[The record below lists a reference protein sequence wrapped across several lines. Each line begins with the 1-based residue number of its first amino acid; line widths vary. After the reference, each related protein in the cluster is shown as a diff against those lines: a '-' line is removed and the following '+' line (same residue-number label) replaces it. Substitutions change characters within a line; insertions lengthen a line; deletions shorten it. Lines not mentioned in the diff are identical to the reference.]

1 LLRLGRQVQ
10 IGHSGRFGDRRFLS
24 PDQAVAL
31 TKGKLDSI
39 NLNEISAIR
48 FTATRYFI
56 CKYIRSLKYTRAFF
70 RSYRGDAMI
79 RFVAPVF
86 IVAGLLTTAAYAG
99 PAAPS
104 AAVHYA
110 DLNITKDADA
120 QKLIDRIDFAARKV
134 CGAQPSF
141 GNLHSMARWDEC
153 VTNARTRALIAT
165 NSATVYRLAGIKAS
179 ALRVASDR

>member
-1 LLRLGRQVQ
+1 LQ
-10 IGHSGRFGDRRFLS
+10 IHSPFEIYARFFSDHIEGN
-24 PDQAVAL
+24 
-31 TKGKLDSI
+31 I
-39 NLNEISAIR
+39 
-48 FTATRYFI
+48 
-56 CKYIRSLKYTRAFF
+56 
-70 RSYRGDAMI
+70 MI
-79 RFVAPVF
+79 RLVASVF
-86 IVAGLLTTAAYAG
+86 IAAGLLSTAAYAG

-120 QKLIDRIDFAARKV
+120 QKLIDRIDLAARKV

-153 VTNARTRALIAT
+153 VKNARTRALIAT

-179 ALRVASDR
+179 VLRVASDR